1 MSVTM
6 NIPVDDFLV
15 EIGKLHLQ
23 NASLQKQLHGANRRI
38 AELTAETARL
48 AKQVQMQMAG
58 KPGNPEDNLRV
69 LPSPEEVG
77 TDVAE
82 AIHANETN
90 KPA

>member
-38 AELTAETARL
+38 AELTAENARL
-48 AKQVQMQMAG
+48 AKEIPP
-58 KPGNPEDNLRV
+58 KTPLEF
-69 LPSPEEVG
+69 PSPQQVA